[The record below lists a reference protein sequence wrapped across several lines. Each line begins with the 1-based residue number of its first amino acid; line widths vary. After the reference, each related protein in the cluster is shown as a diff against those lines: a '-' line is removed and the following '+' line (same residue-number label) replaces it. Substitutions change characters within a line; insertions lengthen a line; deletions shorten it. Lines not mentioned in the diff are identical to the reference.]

1 MVASVLTHCPPIHNC
16 SHLDEA
22 VLPVVEVLLILGQ
35 ADGVHV
41 TVQPELC
48 LQEEES
54 DRVLQ
59 VLGVEL
65 LVGDARA
72 HIPEEKEGSMVISAS
87 KKIHPK
93 VRNHGEGLLL
103 VESGYYRFHI

>member
-1 MVASVLTHCPPIHNC
+1 MVASVLTHCPPAHNC

-22 VLPVVEVLLILGQ
+22 VLPVVEVLLVLGQ

-65 LVGDARA
+65 LVGHTRA
-72 HIPEEKEGSMVISAS
+72 HIPEEKEGMGA
-87 KKIHPK
+87 
-93 VRNHGEGLLL
+93 
-103 VESGYYRFHI
+103 